1 MMGGAVGGGVNR
13 RTAIQSG
20 GAALLGFGLGGCAAR
35 GTAEMSAGRPRI
47 TLAPIKAS
55 WDRVIRTTVGLRP
68 HRPTGFNLSA
78 AKLDAKTVIHNYG
91 HGGSGHSLGWGTG
104 SMAADLAVAHES
116 RRAAVIGCGTVG
128 LTAARQLQRRGF
140 DVTIYAASLP
150 PDTTSNKAYAGFT
163 PTSGLI
169 SAEFSPDWEA
179 QFRTAVEIAYRQLQL
194 LVGSRYGVSW
204 IDSYNTSDLPPG
216 QGPAS
221 QNPAQANAGDL
232 LPPGVQQTSGR
243 EVLGPGEHPF
253 PAKYATR
260 RQSIRIEPSIYLDAL
275 LQDFVAFGGRVVVRT
290 FDTPR
295 DLMALSEPIIVN
307 CSGLGSRTLFGDE
320 TMMPVKGQLV
330 LLVPQPEVTYSCRAM
345 PRSDGIALGSTQERG
360 VWSMEPNEEERTR
373 VMENCI
379 KFYAAMRAV
388 PPGQT
393 LSESTPPR
401 RAPAVEDFFGEE
413 S

>member
-1 MMGGAVGGGVNR
+1 MERRSALKTGGL
-13 RTAIQSG
+13 
-20 GAALLGFGLGGCAAR
+20 ALLGLGMGGCAAR
-35 GTAEMSAGRPRI
+35 GAGEFAAARRYVN
-47 TLAPIKAS
+47 LAPIKAS

-68 HRPTGFNLSA
+68 HRPKGFNVSA
-78 AKLDAKTVIHNYG
+78 AKLDAKVVIHNYG

-104 SMAADLAVAHES
+104 SLAADLAVAHES

-140 DVTIYAASLP
+140 DVTVYAASLP

-169 SAEFSPDWEA
+169 SEEFSAEWEG

-194 LVGSRYGVSW
+194 LAGSRYGVSW
-204 IDSYNTSDLPPG
+204 IDSYNTSDSPPG
-216 QGPAS
+216 DGSPPS
-221 QNPAQANAGDL
+221 QNPAQANTGDL
-232 LPPGVQQTSGR
+232 LPPGVQQNSGR

-253 PAKYATR
+253 PARYATR
-260 RQSIRIEPSIYLDAL
+260 RQTIRIEPSIYLDAL
-275 LQDFVAFGGRVVVRT
+275 LHDFVQFGGRVVVRT

-295 DLMALSEPIIVN
+295 DLVALGEPIIVN
-307 CSGLGSRTLFGDE
+307 CSGLGARTLFGDE

-360 VWSMEPNEEERTR
+360 VWTMEPNEQERTR
-373 VMENCI
+373 VIENCI
-379 KFYAAMRAV
+379 RFYTGMAPLRPGASLTRTAA
-388 PPGQT
+388 PGMT
-393 LSESTPPR
+393 
-401 RAPAVEDFFGEE
+401 PAVDSFFGEE

>member
-1 MMGGAVGGGVNR
+1 VNR
-13 RTAIQSG
+13 RTAITSG
-20 GAALLGFGLGGCAAR
+20 GAALIGLGLGGCAAR
-35 GTAEMSAGRPRI
+35 GAPELSAGRRRI
-47 TLAPIKAS
+47 ILAPIKAS

-68 HRPTGFNLSA
+68 HRPKGFNVSA

-104 SMAADLAVAHES
+104 SLAADLAVAHES

-128 LTAARQLQRRGF
+128 LTSARQLQRRGF
-140 DVTIYAASLP
+140 DVTIYAAALP

-169 SAEFSPDWEA
+169 SEEFSSEWEA
-179 QFRTAVEIAYRQLQL
+179 QFRSAVEIAYRQLQL

-216 QGPAS
+216 QAS
-221 QNPAQANAGDL
+221 ANQQNPAQANAGDL

-260 RQSIRIEPSIYLDAL
+260 RQTIRIEPSIYLDAL
-275 LQDFVAFGGRVVVRT
+275 LQDFVQFGGRVVVRK
-290 FDTPR
+290 FDTLR
-295 DLMALSEPIIVN
+295 DLMTLTEPVIVN
-307 CSGLGSRTLFGDE
+307 CSGLGARTLFGDE

-360 VWSMEPNEEERTR
+360 IWTMEPNEEERTR

-379 KFYAAMRAV
+379 KFYSAMHPVRA
-388 PPGQT
+388 GQT
-393 LSESTPPR
+393 LSESTAPR
-401 RAPAVEDFFGEE
+401 RTPSVEDFFGEE